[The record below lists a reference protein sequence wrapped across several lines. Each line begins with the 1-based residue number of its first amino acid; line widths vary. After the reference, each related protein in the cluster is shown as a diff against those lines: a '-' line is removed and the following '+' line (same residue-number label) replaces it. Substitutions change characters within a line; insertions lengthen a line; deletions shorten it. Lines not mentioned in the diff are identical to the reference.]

1 MIEKIKNF
9 KDIILNENK
18 TIHEAILVLQKK
30 ALQILLIKNKK
41 NEYLGTVTDGDI
53 RRSLLKKNTLN
64 NKIITAVNKK
74 SIYVNKNEPKV
85 FVLDLM
91 KKYSVNSIPIISKKN
106 FRSL

>member
-64 NKIITAVNKK
+64 NKIITAVNK
-74 SIYVNKNEPKV
+74 NQ
-85 FVLDLM
+85 FM
-91 KKYSVNSIPIISKKN
+91 
-106 FRSL
+106 

>member
-53 RRSLLKKNTLN
+53 RRSLLKK
-64 NKIITAVNKK
+64 IH
-74 SIYVNKNEPKV
+74 
-85 FVLDLM
+85 
-91 KKYSVNSIPIISKKN
+91 
-106 FRSL
+106 